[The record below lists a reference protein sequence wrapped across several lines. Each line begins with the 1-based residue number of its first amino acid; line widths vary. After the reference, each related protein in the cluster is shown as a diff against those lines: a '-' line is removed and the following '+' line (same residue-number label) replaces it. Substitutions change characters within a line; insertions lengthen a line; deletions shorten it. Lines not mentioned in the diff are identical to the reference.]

1 MINSINYHTNPDSAM
16 HDLSKFQRML
26 VALDLSD
33 MDIFVVKYASM
44 IAKIFEIDAIYFLNV
59 TTSLELPE
67 EIQEKYGNVIAPVDE
82 TLIKEMEL
90 VINENFVKP
99 ENCDVH
105 MTVLA
110 GTVTDEILKFAK
122 VKVVDL
128 MLLGRKEKLSGSGLN
143 SRKIAKG
150 TASSIIFVPEDT
162 TYELNKVLISIDYSE
177 HSQMAFEIG
186 IDIQKKSGA
195 QLLSNNVYR
204 VPVGYAKSGKSYEEF
219 SNIMLENTKEQCDK
233 FFKKLNLDNVSY
245 EHTYALDDDPH
256 PADKIYKTG
265 TELGVDMIILGSK
278 GRSSGAAFL
287 IGSVAEKL
295 LMEDRDIPLFLV
307 KKGKENMSFLEAL
320 FKL

>member
-1 MINSINYHTNPDSAM
+1 M
-16 HDLSKFQRML
+16 HDLSKFRRML
-26 VALDLSD
+26 VALDLTD
-33 MDIFVVKYASM
+33 MDVFVTKYASM
-44 IAKIFEIDAIYFLNV
+44 IAKVFEIDAVYFLHV

-67 EIQEKYGNVIAPVDE
+67 EIQEKYGNVMAPVDE
-82 TLIKEMEL
+82 TLVKEMEV

-99 ENCDVH
+99 DNCDVSVS
-105 MTVLA
+105 VLA
-110 GTVTDEILKFAK
+110 GTVTDEVLKFAK

-128 MLLGRKEKLSGSGLN
+128 MLLGRKETLTGSGLN

-150 TASSIIFVPEDT
+150 TASSIIFVPEES
-162 TYELNKVLISIDYSE
+162 TYSLEKVLVSIDYSE
-177 HSQMAFEIG
+177 HSQMAFEIA
-186 IDIQKKSGA
+186 IDLQKKSGA
-195 QLLSNNVYR
+195 KLLSNNVYR

-219 SNIMLENTKEQCDK
+219 ADIMLENTREQCER
-233 FFKKLNLDNVSY
+233 FFKKIDLTGVDY
-245 EHTYALDDDPH
+245 DHTYALDDDPH

-265 TELGVDMIILGSK
+265 AELGVDMIILGSK
-278 GRSSGAAFL
+278 GRSSGAALL

>member
-1 MINSINYHTNPDSAM
+1 M
-16 HDLSKFQRML
+16 HDLSKFRRML

-33 MDIFVVKYASM
+33 MDVFVTKYASM
-44 IAKIFEIDAIYFLNV
+44 IAKVFEIDAVYFLHV

-82 TLIKEMEL
+82 TLVKEMEV

-99 ENCDVH
+99 DNCDVSVS
-105 MTVLA
+105 VLA
-110 GTVTDEILKFAK
+110 GTVTDEVLKFAK

-128 MLLGRKEKLSGSGLN
+128 ILLGRKEQLTGSGLN

-150 TASSIIFVPEDT
+150 TASSIIFIPEET
-162 TYELNKVLISIDYSE
+162 TYELNKVLVSIDYSE

-186 IDIQKKSGA
+186 MDIQKKSGA
-195 QLLSNNVYR
+195 KLLSNNVYR

-219 SNIMLENTKEQCDK
+219 ADIMLENTREQCER
-233 FFKKLNLDNVSY
+233 FFKKIDLTGVDY
-245 EHTYALDDDPH
+245 DHTYALDDDPH

-265 TELGVDMIILGSK
+265 AELGVDMIILGSK

>member
-1 MINSINYHTNPDSAM
+1 M
-16 HDLSKFQRML
+16 HDLSKFRRML

-33 MDIFVVKYASM
+33 MDVFVVKYASM
-44 IAKIFEIDAIYFLNV
+44 IAKVFGIDAVYFLHV

-82 TLIKEMEL
+82 TLMKEMEV
-90 VINENFVKP
+90 VINDHFVAP
-99 ENCDVH
+99 EGCDINVN
-105 MTVLA
+105 VLA
-110 GTVTDEILKFAK
+110 GTVTDEVLKFAK

-128 MLLGRKEKLSGSGLN
+128 MLLGRKEVLTGSGLN

-150 TASSIIFVPEDT
+150 TASSIIFVPE
-162 TYELNKVLISIDYSE
+162 EPKNRLEKVLVSIDYSE

-195 QLLSNNVYR
+195 KLLSNNVYR

-219 SNIMLENTKEQCDK
+219 ADIMLENTRAECER
-233 FFKKLNLDNVSY
+233 FFKKINLEGVEYD
-245 EHTYALDDDPH
+245 HTYALDDDPH

-265 TELGVDMIILGSK
+265 AELDVDMIILGSK

-320 FKL
+320 FRL